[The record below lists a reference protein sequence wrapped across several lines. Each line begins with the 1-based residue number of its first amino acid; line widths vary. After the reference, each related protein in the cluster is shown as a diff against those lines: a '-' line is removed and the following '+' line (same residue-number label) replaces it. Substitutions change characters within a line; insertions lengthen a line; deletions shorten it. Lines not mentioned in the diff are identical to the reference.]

1 MARRRI
7 TDDDQLNAV
16 AVDRSDGDGIYI
28 LIFRDSQVSQAI
40 CALGRWA
47 DNREL
52 AFTWYDAAVA
62 AERIRNVQRE
72 CDDCR

>member
-1 MARRRI
+1 MAMRRI

-16 AVDRSDGDGIYI
+16 AIDKSDSDGTYI

-47 DNREL
+47 DNYDL
-52 AFTWYDAAVA
+52 GFTWYDAAVA
-62 AERIRNVQRE
+62 AARIRKTTR
-72 CDDCR
+72 DRT

>member
-7 TDDDQLNAV
+7 TDDQLNAV
-16 AVDRSDGDGIYI
+16 AIDRSDGDGIYI

-72 CDDCR
+72 SDDCR

>member
-7 TDDDQLNAV
+7 TDDQLNAV
-16 AVDRSDGDGIYI
+16 AIDRSGADGIYI

-62 AERIRNVQRE
+62 AERIRSTTRNRT
-72 CDDCR
+72 